1 MKQPVRRKRAGRH
14 EMGRLRRL
22 RKLEED
28 DKWMEKAADR
38 EKGKGS
44 HPGRCNSTRTDL
56 HLYRWSNG
64 KGHIVH
70 CTLRS
75 QYTSVHE

>member
-1 MKQPVRRKRAGRH
+1 MKQPVRRKRAGRN

-38 EKGKGS
+38 EKWKGITS
-44 HPGRCNSTRTDL
+44 GVL
-56 HLYRWSNG
+56 Q
-64 KGHIVH
+64 
-70 CTLRS
+70 
-75 QYTSVHE
+75 QYKD